1 MVAVVDQ
8 AIQRHVVKRAAA
20 PASLAGGL
28 IDDLFADG
36 HAGVRAA
43 IDAGEQRLAA
53 LVPPGTLLA
62 TGNDCLR
69 IVCGDGHQVLD
80 LARENKPDLILMDI
94 NLPDISGLEAAELI
108 KAKPDCSTIPIVAF
122 TADTNEADR
131 SKYID
136 AGCDGYLPKPASAQR
151 LLQIVKDF
159 L

>member
-1 MVAVVDQ
+1 MTRILYVEDNPQNMDLVCR
-8 AIQRHVVKRAAA
+8 ILRHV
-20 PASLAGGL
+20 GGYEVMGA
-28 IDDLFADG
+28 IDG
-36 HAGVRAA
+36 YAGVA
-43 IDAGEQRLAA
+43 E
-53 LVPPGTLLA
+53 A
-62 TGNDCLR
+62 TKS
-69 IVCGDGHQVLD
+69 
-80 LARENKPDLILMDI
+80 KPDLILMDI